1 MNKKVKKMIKK
12 AQTKTSK
19 KMIDGVPGLP
29 SVF

>member
-12 AQTKTSK
+12 AQTPTER